1 MEKTTLD
8 MLQSGLSNI
17 MNDHV
22 IKVIPPSP
30 DELLEVTAQLEFNYS
45 GEQSHKELVYQKI
58 EDEFKMSKID
68 DQDKE
73 WIYEQVYNVIGAN
86 FDINKIDECLKKTYP
101 LYDMRKNKSS

>member
-1 MEKTTLD
+1 
-8 MLQSGLSNI
+8 
-17 MNDHV
+17 
-22 IKVIPPSP
+22 
-30 DELLEVTAQLEFNYS
+30 
-45 GEQSHKELVYQKI
+45 
-58 EDEFKMSKID
+58 MSKID